1 MYLEKEQEEGYPASI
16 KIVREESSLVVHI
29 SLKAAWGTLT
39 SPDLC
44 GFYDEF
50 GKNVKQ
56 ASVKAQTKQPVPSS
70 QMLPEG
76 IKESSL
82 PSLSPPPPP
91 PLSSSPP
98 PPATKTTSPPP
109 LSRGKVIW
117 SYVNLREGPGTQYKV
132 IGKAYMK
139 NTFEV
144 LTEDPSWLR
153 VRLENGT
160 EGWMS
165 KKAASEFSTTPPSQS
180 PPASSDD
187 SAKIRSSSKRPSPM

>member
-1 MYLEKEQEEGYPASI
+1 M
-16 KIVREESSLVVHI
+16 VVHI
-29 SLKAAWGTLT
+29 SLKATWGTLT

-50 GKNVKQ
+50 EKNAKQ
-56 ASVKAQTKQPVPSS
+56 ASIRTETKQPILSS
-70 QMLPEG
+70 KKLPDG
-76 IKESSL
+76 MIESNL
-82 PSLSPPPPP
+82 PSPSPPP
-91 PLSSSPP
+91 PLSSSLP
-98 PPATKTTSPPP
+98 PPATQKTSPPP

-144 LTEDPSWLR
+144 LTEDPDWLR
-153 VRLENGT
+153 VRLENGA

-187 SAKIRSSSKRPSPM
+187 PAKIRSSSKRPSPM